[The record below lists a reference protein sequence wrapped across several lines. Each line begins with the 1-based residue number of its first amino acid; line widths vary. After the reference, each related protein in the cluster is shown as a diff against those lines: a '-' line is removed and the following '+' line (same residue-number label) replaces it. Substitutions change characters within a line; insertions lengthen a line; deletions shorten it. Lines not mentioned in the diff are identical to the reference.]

1 MKKPVPVPI
10 PATRPFWN
18 ALAEGKLRL
27 PQCEACATLFYYP
40 RACCPECLSPDLTW
54 REVGG
59 GGTLYTYTVARRP
72 THPLFADEVPQR
84 LAVVEL
90 DEGPKLTTT
99 LVNVR
104 DQDIRIGM
112 RLAPV
117 FEKQPDG
124 KTTLLRYQP
133 AEESLRAH
141 GKPAEPARVTS
152 ESLLTE
158 EVLSY
163 IGKAGKPVTGY
174 PITEQEIRRYC
185 YAVDDLDPRWLDPK
199 VSAGASAGGVSAP
212 PMFVGIPFDI
222 DRPLH
227 ELSEDGTAL
236 EHEGIIFPPLSLKR
250 KLFGGLEIE
259 WFREMRPGDVLTRQY
274 RVRDIF
280 ERQGAGGPSVFVR
293 IEGTYTNQ
301 RGEKVAVEVNTI
313 ICR

>member
-1 MKKPVPVPI
+1 MKKPVPAPI

-27 PQCEACATLFYYP
+27 QQCDACATLFYYP

-59 GGTLYTYTVARRP
+59 GGALYTYTIARRP
-72 THPLFADEVPQR
+72 THPLFADETPQR

-133 AEESLRAH
+133 ADDSLRAAQ
-141 GKPAEPARVTS
+141 GEPAEQEPAAG
-152 ESLLTE
+152 ESFLTA

-174 PITEQEIRRYC
+174 SITEQEIRRYC

-199 VSAGASAGGVSAP
+199 ASAEGVSAP
-212 PMFVGIPFDI
+212 PMFVSIPFDI

-227 ELSEDGTAL
+227 EISEDGTAL
-236 EHEGIIFPPLSLKR
+236 EHEGVIFPPLSLKR

-259 WFREMRPGDVLTRQY
+259 WFQEIRPGDVLTRQY
-274 RVRDIF
+274 CVRDIF
-280 ERQGAGGPSVFVR
+280 ERRGASGVSVFVR
-293 IEGTYTNQ
+293 IECAYTNQ
-301 RGEKVAVEVNTI
+301 RGEQVAVEVNTI

>member
-1 MKKPVPVPI
+1 MKKPVPVPT

-27 PQCEACATLFYYP
+27 PQCKACATLFYYP

-59 GGTLYTYTVARRP
+59 DGTLYTYTIARRP

-117 FEKQPDG
+117 FEKQADG

-133 AEESLRAH
+133 ADESLRAQVE
-141 GKPAEPARVTS
+141 PAESAKQERTAG
-152 ESLLTE
+152 ESLLSA

-199 VSAGASAGGVSAP
+199 ASAEGVSAP
-212 PMFVGIPFDI
+212 PMFVSIPFDI
-222 DRPLH
+222 DRPLR

-236 EHEGIIFPPLSLKR
+236 EHEGVIFPPLSLKR

-280 ERQGAGGPSVFVR
+280 ERQGASGASVFVR

>member
-1 MKKPVPVPI
+1 MKKPVPVPT
-10 PATRPFWN
+10 PVTRPFWN

-27 PQCEACATLFYYP
+27 QQCSACETLFYYP

-59 GGTLYTYTVARRP
+59 GGTLYTYTIARRP

-99 LVNVR
+99 LLNVR
-104 DQDIRIGM
+104 DADIRIGM

-117 FEKQPDG
+117 FERQADG
-124 KTTLLRYQP
+124 KITLLRYQP
-133 AEESLRAH
+133 AEESLRAVP
-141 GKPAEPARVTS
+141 GAPAEVAERAAG
-152 ESLLTE
+152 ESPLTP
-158 EVLSY
+158 EVLAY
-163 IGKAGKPVTGY
+163 VGRAGKPVTGY
-174 PITEQEIRRYC
+174 PITAEEIRRYC
-185 YAVDDLDPRWLDPK
+185 YAVDDLDPRWLDPQ
-199 VSAGASAGGVSAP
+199 ASAGGVTAP
-212 PMFVGIPFDI
+212 PMFVSIPFDI
-222 DRPLH
+222 DRTLR

-236 EHEGIIFPPLSLKR
+236 EHEGVIFPPVSLKR

-259 WFREMRPGDVLTRQY
+259 WFRDMQPGDVLTRQY
-274 RVRDIF
+274 RVREIF
-280 ERQGAGGPSVFVR
+280 ERQGASGPSVFVR